1 MARDYLPRNFSAEQI
16 MAMPALEAHRWT
28 AAEVRKLTADN
39 PLLTPRYELVDGEL
53 LVTPSPGRP
62 HQRTVKDLMYALETY
77 LRSTRAGEVCVS
89 PSDVELEEEFITQP
103 DLFVVSPAESRRL
116 TREGYPVYELMLAI
130 EVISPSSGRHDRVRK
145 RPKYQKHVQEYWIVD
160 PDARLIERWRGGDE
174 RPEIITA
181 QFAWQ
186 PPADVAPF
194 TLDVEAFFADVYREE
209 PE

>member
-1 MARDYLPRNFSAEQI
+1 
-16 MAMPALEAHRWT
+16 MAMPALDTHHWT

-53 LVTPSPGRP
+53 LVTPSPGWP
-62 HQRTVKDLMYALETY
+62 HQRTVKNLLVLLDAF
-77 LRSTRAGEVCVS
+77 LRSTRVGEVLSS
-89 PSDVELEEEFITQP
+89 PSDVELEPEFISQP
-103 DLFVVSPAESRRL
+103 DLFVLSRAEIQRL
-116 TREGYPVYELMLAI
+116 MREGFPVYALMLAI
-130 EVISPSSGRHDRVRK
+130 EVISPSSGRQDRVRK

-160 PDARLIERWRGGDE
+160 PDARLIERWRSGDD
-174 RPEIITA
+174 RPEICA
-181 QFAWQ
+181 ARFAWQ